1 MGYVPKANCRTE
13 WIIILKKRGRIDWDE
28 LLDGC
33 DLDCDAKIYKKL
45 SSWLDF
51 ILAFCDLLSNRM
63 ARNLNYIIDKE
74 AFLAIYFKKSMDI
87 KFSLTPFLV
96 ENYFPIFDSI

>member
-1 MGYVPKANCRTE
+1 MDNNINGGRRE
-13 WIIILKKRGRIDWDE
+13 GRIDWDE

-74 AFLAIYFKKSMDI
+74 AFLAI
-87 KFSLTPFLV
+87 FLR
-96 ENYFPIFDSI
+96 NLWILSFT